1 MKLNS
6 QQRVLAH
13 GQLRRLYSSTETD
26 VAFVD
31 ESYRLPG
38 SGYGEPFYLMTAVV
52 VNVEELDTLRD
63 GLIDVAGGN
72 YWHTTERYGLGL
84 HGQMAIEDMAR
95 VVTAGGGISLVTV
108 HARPQPTDRSLEG
121 ARQACFVRLSNVLTR
136 GSADTAVRVIV
147 YEGREDGEHTQRDTS
162 TVKLMKEK
170 NVVPPGTQFFA
181 TSPSAEP
188 LLWAPDVASWALR
201 YQLTRDDDRYW
212 SHLAPAA
219 QIVSAPSGRH
229 IDPHTFQRHGALAQ
243 IKRDDIGAE
252 LTRTAPRPDFSDKSV
267 SEWSR

>member
-1 MKLNS
+1 MNIS
-6 QQRVLAH
+6 DQA
-13 GQLRRLYSSTETD
+13 QLEMIAS
-26 VAFVD
+26 VD
-31 ESYRLPG
+31 G
-38 SGYGEPFYLMTAVV
+38 SHAE
-52 VNVEELDTLRD
+52 
-63 GLIDVAGGN
+63 
-72 YWHTTERYGLGL
+72 L
-84 HGQMAIEDMAR
+84 HGPSGSERVSADSYADIRKLIVQRALTLAR
-95 VVTAGGGISLVTV
+95 QENAEVRL
-108 HARPQPTDRSLEG
+108 

-147 YEGREDGEHTQRDTS
+147 YEGREDGEHTQRDAS

-170 NVVPPGTQFFA
+170 NLVPPGTQFFA

-201 YQLTRDDDRYW
+201 YQLTRDDDQYW
-212 SHLAPAA
+212 SHLASAA

-243 IKRDDIGAE
+243 IKRDDIDAE
-252 LTRTAPRPDFSDKSV
+252 LTRTAHRPAVPDKSV